1 MNPELIRIDVRI
13 AWEFASCYGV
23 NLAVSVAVFFSQAVK
38 PCRFQN
44 SGFVP
49 LSKQR
54 LGAAFKT
61 VASCRFQNSGFVPL
75 SKQRLGAAFK
85 TAASSELTWKI
96 P

>member
-1 MNPELIRIDVRI
+1 MNPESIRIDVRI

-23 NLAVSVAVFFSQAVK
+23 NLAVSVAGLVFFAG
-38 PCRFQN
+38 CEA
-44 SGFVP
+44 VP
-49 LSKQR
+49 LSEQR

-61 VASCRFQNSGFVPL
+61 VASCLFQNNGFVPL
-75 SKQRLGAAFK
+75 SRQRLRAPFK

>member
-1 MNPELIRIDVRI
+1 MKPELIRIDVRI

-23 NLAVSVAVFFSQAVK
+23 NLAVSEAGLFFFSQAVK
-38 PCRFQN
+38 P
-44 SGFVP
+44 
-49 LSKQR
+49 
-54 LGAAFKT
+54 
-61 VASCRFQNSGFVPL
+61 CRFQNSGFVPL

>member
-1 MNPELIRIDVRI
+1 MNPESIRIDVRI

-61 VASCRFQNSGFVPL
+61 
-75 SKQRLGAAFK
+75 
-85 TAASSELTWKI
+85 AASSELTWKI